1 MRAGL
6 YLGIA
11 SLSALFFFTKPH
23 TPTTPNQ
30 PVVVS
35 ETIVTEASV
44 EAEEPQPRGLRP
56 IAPPP
61 IGDNVGE
68 VANIRGTLLSR
79 RKGKLFVQAGEHLL
93 EISPASQDAS
103 WLEAGCEVMVLTR
116 REFDHSLTA
125 LSLSRVAVATRPG
138 RELAQAF
145 RSKNLVALGDER
157 ELTVLGAYIRQFN
170 GGLSPDQSMELAAMI
185 CETARENS
193 LEPELLASLVAT
205 ESAFRADAVSP
216 VGALGYGQLMPETA
230 RELGVN
236 PRDDEQNL
244 RGAARYLSQQMHRF
258 GGKQRLAL
266 AAYNAGPG
274 AVSRYRGVP
283 PYQETRDYVRI
294 ISRRHRAL
302 QDALAAL
309 S

>member
-23 TPTTPNQ
+23 HPTTPNQ

-35 ETIVTEASV
+35 ESIVTESPSQAD
-44 EAEEPQPRGLRP
+44 EAKPRALRP
-56 IAPPP
+56 MAPPP
-61 IGDNVGE
+61 IGEAAGE
-68 VANIRGTLLSR
+68 VANIRGTLLSSR
-79 RKGKLFVQAGEHLL
+79 HGKLYVQAGEHLM
-93 EISPASQDAS
+93 EIAPARQDAS
-103 WLEAGCEVMVLTR
+103 WLEPGCEIMVLTR

-125 LSLSRVAVATRPG
+125 LSLSRVAIATKPG
-138 RELAQAF
+138 RELASAF
-145 RSKNLVALGDER
+145 RTKNRVKLANEGEV
-157 ELTVLGAYIRQFN
+157 TVLGAYIRQFN
-170 GGLSPDQSMELAAMI
+170 GRLSPDQSMELAALI
-185 CETARENS
+185 CETARENA

-205 ESAFRADAVSP
+205 ESAFHADAVSP
-216 VGALGYGQLMPETA
+216 VGALGFGQLMPDTA
-230 RELGVN
+230 RELGVD
-236 PRDDEQNL
+236 PRDQEQNL
-244 RGAARYLSQQMHRF
+244 RGAALYLSQQMRRF

-274 AVSRYRGVP
+274 AVSRFRGVP